1 MMRSKFDM
9 QLDKLNDE
17 MSLMADLCIIAI
29 KKASVTLQAGTE
41 TMGQDV
47 LNLLSEI
54 NEKEREI
61 ERICIKLLLRQQPVA
76 KDLRVVS
83 AAIKMVTDF
92 ERIGDQSADIVE
104 IVSMGHTEQVS
115 SFPGIRDISE
125 AVIHMVTECIEA
137 FLKKDEKKARNVIS
151 YDDVVDALFD
161 KIKLSLIEEIHQD
174 KNSGEKMLDILMIT
188 KYFERIGDHAV
199 NVAKWVVYSVTGE
212 MPTR

>member
-29 KKASVTLQAGTE
+29 KKASVILQAGTE

-104 IVSMGHTEQVS
+104 IVSMGHTGQVS

-174 KNSGEKMLDILMIT
+174 KNSGEKMLDIMMIT

>member
-1 MMRSKFDM
+1 MRNKFDM

-29 KKASVTLQAGTE
+29 KKASAALQVGTE
-41 TMGQDV
+41 TIGGDV
-47 LNLLSEI
+47 SNLLSEI

-76 KDLRVVS
+76 RDLRVVS

-104 IVSMGHTEQVS
+104 IVNMGHLGQAG
-115 SFPGIRDISE
+115 SFPGISEISE
-125 AVIHMVTECIEA
+125 AVIYMVTECIEA
-137 FLKKDEKKARNVIS
+137 FLNKDEKKAGAVIA
-151 YDDVVDALFD
+151 YDDEVDALFD
-161 KIKLSLIEEIHQD
+161 KIKLTLIEEIHRD
-174 KNSGEKMLDILMIT
+174 KNSGEKMLDILMIA

-199 NVAKWVVYSVTGE
+199 NVAKWVVFSVSGE
-212 MPTR
+212 MPAR